1 MKCQLQ
7 HWVFKNPLFL
17 KERNFKK
24 SWIPLYNV
32 KLLNHSFNIGLSSQ
46 YAILTKLFQKYDQCK
61 YFIERT
67 NWAAVWDKIGSFSSG
82 ILLVLGIAGNILA
95 ILVLSK
101 DTSNISFNRLL
112 ISLAVVDILLIVD
125 MVVQKSIIGNF
136 VKEEPLWYKLSYP
149 FVWHPVKGMIQS
161 AAIFMVVAVSAERYR

>member
-1 MKCQLQ
+1 M
-7 HWVFKNPLFL
+7 
-17 KERNFKK
+17 
-24 SWIPLYNV
+24 
-32 KLLNHSFNIGLSSQ
+32 
-46 YAILTKLFQKYDQCK
+46 
-61 YFIERT
+61 
-67 NWAAVWDKIGSFSSG
+67 
-82 ILLVLGIAGNILA
+82 
-95 ILVLSK
+95 VLSK